1 MVSSL
6 PYCRQCAKT
15 DACRQEQCNVRTPR
29 ATKTKTT
36 KQKQH
41 TTQKANNIS
50 CHPLPFR
57 LVLGSN
63 VVCIGVRTAILH
75 RCSHLASFHCS
86 SLLGRLF
93 ISLAMA
99 TKFFCG
105 SCGHEVVHEV
115 FEEGNCL
122 SCRILLSRKL
132 RSMSDGREP
141 VSRHAQ
147 VYSSTAVK
155 EAGCG
160 NRQGCERESLEGC
173 I

>member
-1 MVSSL
+1 M
-6 PYCRQCAKT
+6 CEHNCW
-15 DACRQEQCNVRTPR
+15 VRTPK
-29 ATKTKTT
+29 AAKTEAT
-36 KQKQH
+36 KQKH
-41 TTQKANNIS
+41 NTKSNENINNKTETAHIFIR
-50 CHPLPFR
+50 CHFGPLLFA
-57 LVLGSN
+57 LVFAPY
-63 VVCIGVRTAILH
+63 IYPAILH
-75 RCSHLASFHCS
+75 RRSHLAGFHCS

-99 TKFFCG
+99 RKFFCG